1 MNRMNEFF
9 VQKMLKEIM
18 NKNKNVTSLIGK
30 GFHGTRT
37 PIPIKRYVLENPKWY
52 TPYTPYQAEISQG
65 RLESLFNYQQMIS
78 SITGL
83 PCSNASLLDGGST
96 AAEVLSMCHH
106 KNKGDTFYASDTMH
120 PYILDILKTKSA
132 ALNIDLHICEPSK
145 FSLNDDTSGF
155 MLQYPNTYGDVNIPT
170 DLISEANEKKITASC
185 STDLLALTKY
195 KSPAEFGF
203 DIAFG
208 TSQRFGVSLY
218 FGGPHAAFLAT
229 TPEFLRAMPGRIV
242 GISKDQQGDSCF
254 RLALQSREQHIR
266 KDKATSNICTSQ
278 ALLAN
283 IATFYAIYHGN
294 DGLHE
299 IANSIFDKA
308 SKLKQFLH
316 IMNYEVKNE
325 NYFDTITLDSLYTYQ
340 IYSELKEKNIIP
352 FWNSDEPSLL
362 SFTFDETITEEAM
375 DEIFNVLA
383 KYGDVQTSS
392 YNVDYLSIDQKLMR
406 NSDYLPEKIFN
417 SVNGNETKFMRYVNK
432 LADKDYSLTTGM
444 IPLGSCTMKE
454 NSAYQLE
461 PMSWDTVANSH
472 PFLPFEYVEGYY
484 ELIQKTAAYLKNI
497 TGFNNYSFQ
506 SNSGAMGEY
515 SALLCMRKYHKNTR
529 KSILIPSSAHGTNFA
544 SATLAGLK
552 VVTFD
557 DKLFNN
563 PDDFSLFV
571 EKYKSDLVGMMVTY
585 PNTNGIFQTNIKTIT
600 NIIHQHDGIVY
611 MDGANMNALAGITKP
626 SEIGAD
632 VCHLN
637 LHKTFCIPHGGGGP
651 GMGPIFCNDKLAP
664 FLPTHCFQVL
674 KESPPKTI
682 GTITASQWSS
692 AALLTIPFS
701 YFALQ
706 GDVGIRKSTEQA
718 IRNANYMKDKLA
730 EHYTI
735 VGSEGDVAHEF
746 IIDVSDLKNVSDVD
760 IAKRLIDY
768 NFHPPTMSWPNKSS
782 LMIEPT
788 ESESLEEIDRFI
800 EAMISIKN
808 EISAQPELLKNAPHP
823 MKLVCHPWNFPY
835 TMEQAFY
842 PVNGLKN
849 NKHWPTVSRV
859 DDLYGDKN
867 MYTKYTKKK
876 NGN

>member
-1 MNRMNEFF
+1 MNEFF

-208 TSQRFGVSLY
+208 TSQRFGVPLY

-266 KDKATSNICTSQ
+266 KEKATSNICTSQ

-283 IATFYAIYHGN
+283 ISTFYAIYHGN

-362 SFTFDETITEEAM
+362 SFTFDETTTEEDM

-392 YNVDYLSIDQKLMR
+392 YNVDYLSTDQKLMR

-417 SVNGNETKFMRYVNK
+417 SVNRNETKFMRYVNK

-472 PFLPFEYVEGYY
+472 
-484 ELIQKTAAYLKNI
+484 
-497 TGFNNYSFQ
+497 
-506 SNSGAMGEY
+506 
-515 SALLCMRKYHKNTR
+515 
-529 KSILIPSSAHGTNFA
+529 
-544 SATLAGLK
+544 
-552 VVTFD
+552 
-557 DKLFNN
+557 
-563 PDDFSLFV
+563 
-571 EKYKSDLVGMMVTY
+571 
-585 PNTNGIFQTNIKTIT
+585 
-600 NIIHQHDGIVY
+600 
-611 MDGANMNALAGITKP
+611 
-626 SEIGAD
+626 
-632 VCHLN
+632 
-637 LHKTFCIPHGGGGP
+637 
-651 GMGPIFCNDKLAP
+651 
-664 FLPTHCFQVL
+664 
-674 KESPPKTI
+674 
-682 GTITASQWSS
+682 
-692 AALLTIPFS
+692 
-701 YFALQ
+701 
-706 GDVGIRKSTEQA
+706 
-718 IRNANYMKDKLA
+718 
-730 EHYTI
+730 
-735 VGSEGDVAHEF
+735 
-746 IIDVSDLKNVSDVD
+746 
-760 IAKRLIDY
+760 
-768 NFHPPTMSWPNKSS
+768 
-782 LMIEPT
+782 
-788 ESESLEEIDRFI
+788 
-800 EAMISIKN
+800 
-808 EISAQPELLKNAPHP
+808 
-823 MKLVCHPWNFPY
+823 
-835 TMEQAFY
+835 
-842 PVNGLKN
+842 
-849 NKHWPTVSRV
+849 
-859 DDLYGDKN
+859 
-867 MYTKYTKKK
+867 
-876 NGN
+876 